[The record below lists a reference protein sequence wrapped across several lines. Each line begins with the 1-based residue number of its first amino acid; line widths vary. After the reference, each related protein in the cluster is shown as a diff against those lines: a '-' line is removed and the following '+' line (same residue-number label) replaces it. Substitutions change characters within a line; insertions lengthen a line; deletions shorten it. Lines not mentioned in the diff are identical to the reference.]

1 MAVPEPD
8 WSYQAGSV
16 MQEGNKYV
24 PGRDPIAVENA
35 SDAAAKTRTQR
46 LPDSG
51 SFSNAK
57 RYAAPERHMMRD
69 DRDRFGQRRRFAP
82 GTPGQR
88 NMFSLK
94 GAKE

>member
-24 PGRDPIAVENA
+24 PGRDPIAVENV
-35 SDAAAKTRTQR
+35 SDAAAEAKTQR

-69 DRDRFGQRRRFAP
+69 DRERYGLRRRFAP
-82 GTPGQR
+82 DMTGPR
-88 NMFSLK
+88 NML
-94 GAKE
+94 A